1 MQERKRDVTLYVL
14 YNLLKTVQVFTVEK
28 NVE

>member
-1 MQERKRDVTLYVL
+1 MQERKRDVILYVL